1 MSGEGRKEDSKGLK
15 INIQL
20 HRNTEILNM
29 EALLQRR
36 PFELAK
42 GLDKVSG
49 SYLTFKQDKN
59 SVPPFL
65 ALEITTFPVVP

>member
-1 MSGEGRKEDSKGLK
+1 
-15 INIQL
+15 
-20 HRNTEILNM
+20 M

-42 GLDKVSG
+42 GLDKVSD